1 MAMTIHPESDE
12 LRSAIEALRAA
23 TRGSA
28 GYTESIERLVA
39 AAADRAAARL
49 RTQEV
54 GAEEREG
61 LVQLVAD
68 ALGVVARA
76 FGNGAEA

>member
-1 MAMTIHPESDE
+1 MTTHTESDE
-12 LRSAIEALRAA
+12 LRSAIEALRSA

-28 GYTESIERLVA
+28 GYAESIERLV